1 MKMKVAIVSLIS
13 LSLTLSA
20 CGQKPVETSIDPNG
34 VEPPEVILIEEED
47 VENTEIETENQSD
60 ETVDVEVKETIEV
73 IEQPIALDY
82 YMNGIYDIKP
92 KDDTIDKNIVLL
104 TFDDGPKDE
113 EMLTKMLDILD
124 KHEAKAIFF
133 VNGFRIEQNPEL
145 LELIHNRGQIIGN
158 HSWDHISL
166 KNESKEIIN
175 QQIDDLQTIVEDLT
189 GEAPIFFR
197 PPHGQGNEYLRE
209 KVKEEGMLYMTWSNG
224 SEDWVKQY
232 QYPEGVIQ
240 RVLEQL
246 RAGSN
251 ILMHELPWTVEALD
265 DLLTQIEEEGYGFV
279 DPRAVDV
286 NYVPE

>member
-1 MKMKVAIVSLIS
+1 MKLKFALISLIS
-13 LSLTLSA
+13 LSLTLTA
-20 CGQKPVETSIDPNG
+20 CGQNPSENSNESPPTNPIQIEDKGNENLNETGETETEKVNEINEEIEPVS
-34 VEPPEVILIEEED
+34 EPPIE
-47 VENTEIETENQSD
+47 
-60 ETVDVEVKETIEV
+60 
-73 IEQPIALDY
+73 LDY

-92 KDDTIDKNIVLL
+92 KNEDINKNVVLL
-104 TFDDGPKDE
+104 TFDDGPKEE

-145 LELIHNRGQIIGN
+145 LQLIHKRGQIIGN

-166 KNESKEIIN
+166 KNETSETIN
-175 QQIDDLQTIVEDLT
+175 QQVGDVQNIVEELT
-189 GEAPIFFR
+189 GERPLFFR
-197 PPHGQGNEYLRE
+197 PPHGQGAGNIHLTT

-224 SEDWVKQY
+224 SEDWVKKY

-240 RVLEQL
+240 RVMEQL

-265 DLLTQIEEEGYGFV
+265 ELLTKIEAEGYGFV
-279 DPRAVDV
+279 DPRAIDI
-286 NYVPE
+286 NYIPE